1 MKCSCDY
8 KGPPFSGV
16 RGQFGLHAHLIP
28 RCLSMDCQ
36 LNLHCAK
43 LCMHFLMQTIVLWA
57 LNQDFSTNFHLAWGH
72 SKPRQTYMEGKC
84 NCLFLG
90 AGMCETQKCKYQL
103 CCNFRFD
110 THYMNTDKFL
120 SGKICCML
128 LPWRDDFTTGELTWW
143 KSFRSVWLKCCQ
155 SLMHEQPLQRTTGC
169 AHWGCSA
176 FFS

>member
-1 MKCSCDY
+1 MKYSCDY

-72 SKPRQTYMEGKC
+72 SKPRQTHMEGKY

-90 AGMCETQKCKYQL
+90 AGMCETQKCKYWL
-103 CCNFRFD
+103 CCNFRFNKSVF
-110 THYMNTDKFL
+110 TKWTLTNFYEGKFVA
-120 SGKICCML
+120 CCCPGEMVL
-128 LPWRDDFTTGELTWW
+128 LLESNMVKVF
-143 KSFRSVWLKCCQ
+143 
-155 SLMHEQPLQRTTGC
+155 
-169 AHWGCSA
+169 
-176 FFS
+176 